1 MIRPIPQVGHPVLRQ
16 KASDVESDEIRS
28 SDMANLIEDLIDTM
42 RAADGAG
49 IAANQVG
56 ALARVCVIGVN
67 HNPRYPYKPSIPLT
81 VLINPRVKLLDKER
95 FLNNEGCL
103 SVPVRGDLSRYM
115 TIEVEALDRHGQ
127 PFRQVY
133 RGLSAGTVQHE
144 MDHLD
149 GVLIVDRIED
159 NTTMSTWD
167 MFHAHQEK
175 QYLQRIADVIEAT
188 EPRVD

>member
-1 MIRPIPQVGHPVLRQ
+1 MIRPILQVGHPVLRQ
-16 KASDVESDEIRS
+16 KASDTEPGEIGS
-28 SDMANLIEDLIDTM
+28 PDMVNLIEDLIDTM

-49 IAANQVG
+49 IAGNQVG

-67 HNPRYPYKPSIPLT
+67 RNPRYPHKPAIPLT
-81 VLINPRVKLLDKER
+81 VLINPRVRLLDDER

-103 SVPVRGDLSRYM
+103 SVPVRGELQRYM
-115 TIEVEALDRHGQ
+115 NIEVEAFDRSGR

-159 NTTMSTWD
+159 NRTMATWD

-175 QYLQRIADVIEAT
+175 EYLKRIAPVIEAT

>member
-1 MIRPIPQVGHPVLRQ
+1 MIRPISQVGHPVLRQ
-16 KASDVESDEIRS
+16 KATDVPPGKIKSP
-28 SDMANLIEDLIDTM
+28 DMANLIEDLIDTM

-56 ALARVCVIGVN
+56 ALARVCVIGVS
-67 HNPRYPYKPSIPLT
+67 HNPRYPYKPAIPLT
-81 VLINPRVKLLDKER
+81 VLINPRVKLLDDEM

-103 SVPVRGDLSRYM
+103 SVPVRGDLYRYM
-115 TIEVEALDRHGQ
+115 SIEVEAIDRHGE

-149 GVLIVDRIED
+149 GVMIVDRIED
-159 NTTMSTWD
+159 NATMSTWD
-167 MFHAHQEK
+167 MFHAHHEK
-175 QYLQRIADVIEAT
+175 KYLKRIGPVIEAT
-188 EPRVD
+188 EPKVG